1 MRRRTGLLIAAALLL
16 TGCASSPDTLEG
28 TVWKITELTAPD
40 GTQYDEAAYDTI
52 IGATYYRFGTNG
64 QMSCQVGDE
73 AEDQETYRYTYEK
86 GELSIS
92 SDQMSCS
99 GSVKEREIRLTLGE
113 QGEARLQPAGQ
124 AEVN

>member
-52 IGATYYRFGTNG
+52 IGATYYRFGTDG
-64 QMSCQVGDE
+64 QM
-73 AEDQETYRYTYEK
+73 AARWETRQR
-86 GELSIS
+86 I
-92 SDQMSCS
+92 
-99 GSVKEREIRLTLGE
+99 RRLTAIPMKRGTEHFLRPDVLQRQREGE
-113 QGEARLQPAGQ
+113 RDPSYSGRAGEARLQPAGQ